1 MNLGK
6 TTIKSKWKKIFS
18 ILFWIMLWQ
27 GISRIIEKE
36 ILIAA
41 PTTVVSALINMITEG
56 SFWASLWFSF
66 MRISIGFFLGVVVG
80 IIFGIIAAKSS
91 LWREILSVP
100 MSIIKS
106 TPVAS
111 FIIIALIWIS
121 SKNLS
126 IFISFLMVLPII
138 YTNIIK
144 GIEGVDKQLLEM
156 THIFNVGIIKKIRY
170 IYIPEV
176 IPFFISAATVSLGLC
191 WKAGIA
197 AEVIGIPTGSIG
209 ESLYQAKIYLNTGEL
224 FAWTIVIIVISVLFE
239 NIFIKILRNIEKRI
253 YF

>member
-1 MNLGK
+1 MGK
-6 TTIKSKWKKIFS
+6 INIKSNWRRVFS

-27 GISRIIEKE
+27 GASSLIGKE

-41 PTTVVSALINMITEG
+41 PTTVVKTLINMMMEG
-56 SFWASLWFSF
+56 SFWNSIWFSF
-66 MRISIGFFLGVVVG
+66 MRISIGFFLALAVGVIMGVLS
-80 IIFGIIAAKSS
+80 AKSS

-100 MSIIKS
+100 MAIIKA

-138 YTNIIK
+138 YTNILK
-144 GIEGVDKQLLEM
+144 GIESVDKQLLEM
-156 THIFNVGIIKKIRY
+156 TVVFKVGRIKKIRH

-176 IPFFISAATVSLGLC
+176 MPFFISAATVSLGLC

-209 ESLYQAKIYLNTGEL
+209 ESLYQAKIFLNTGEL
-224 FAWTIVIIVISVLFE
+224 FAWTIVIIIISVVFE
-239 NIFIKILRNIEKRI
+239 NLFIKILRNIEKRI
-253 YF
+253 YY